1 MSDLIKKPRVIVL
14 AIVGLCGTAVAAHAS
29 VTGWTVAEPV
39 KKPQSIR
46 EGSAR
51 GPIGSGHH
59 RTRYFIGGGLHRG
72 K

>member
-1 MSDLIKKPRVIVL
+1 MKKIKLLIL
-14 AIVGLCGTAVAAHAS
+14 AAVATGVTALAVRAS
-29 VTGWTVAEPV
+29 VVGWTVQRPAT
-39 KKPQSIR
+39 KPQSIR

-51 GPIGSGHH
+51 GPIRSGHY